1 MIVLGINPATHDA
14 AAALFDD
21 YRLLAAVSLERLT
34 RRKGDGKGVPLEC
47 IAEVLSIAGMSPAD
61 VDIVVSTRGT
71 VPRRYLPHLRRQT
84 LEESGDES
92 SASLAEEM
100 RKARAVNADGFF
112 DSAMFRAEHGFRA
125 GVPVRFAN
133 HHRAHALP
141 ALFFTQWPDA
151 LLYTADGGGD
161 NVHYSH
167 RVFCEGTIDT
177 LFGDDRWLL
186 PERRV
191 DSLGLAYAYATQAL
205 GYRALRHEGKLTGLA
220 AFGEPTLIDVMAPH
234 FRVDDEGRI
243 DSDFESYGAMRRL
256 IFALAAGQKPQDVA
270 ASIQKLLE
278 DLILGSVTRLLERQ
292 PVRHLG
298 LAGGVFANVRLNRL
312 LAQRAQVDEIFVFPA
327 MSDDGLAVG
336 AVLEFLLER
345 DGLAAWLDRRHH
357 LDHVFFGRDHGA
369 AIDRALTAAPG
380 IRRLSDRPVPAAAEL
395 LAEGRIVAIFNGGM
409 EFGPRALGARSIL
422 AAASDRRVNDTLNA
436 RLERTEFMPFAP
448 VVRDVDAARVFDLG
462 AVNRYASRFMTIT
475 CLVRP
480 EWRERIPGVVHV
492 DGTARPQVAERKTN
506 PLYYDILT
514 EYEARTGLPVL
525 VNTSFNVHEEPIVNT
540 PEECC
545 RALADGRIDF
555 VVTAL
560 GVYGPGERRK

>member
-34 RRKGDGKGVPLEC
+34 RRKGDGKGIPMEC
-47 IAEVLSIAGMSPAD
+47 IGEVLAIAGLSPGD
-61 VDIVVSTRGT
+61 VDVVVSTRGT
-71 VPRRYLPHLRRQT
+71 VPRRYLPHSRRQT
-84 LEESGDES
+84 PEEPGDEH

-100 RKARAVNADGFF
+100 RKAGVLNADGFF
-112 DSAMFRAEHGFRA
+112 DAAMFLAEHGFRS

-167 RVFCEGTIDT
+167 RVFREGAIDT
-177 LFGDDRWLL
+177 LFGDDRCLL

-220 AFGEPTLIDVMAPH
+220 AFGEPTLIAAMAPH
-234 FRVDDEGRI
+234 FRIDDEGRI
-243 DSDFESYGAMRRL
+243 DSDFASYGAMRRL
-256 IFALAAGQKPQDVA
+256 IFALAEGQKPQDVA

-278 DLILGSVTRLLERQ
+278 DLILGSVTRLLERH

-298 LAGGVFANVRLNRL
+298 LGGGVFANVRLNRL
-312 LAQRAQVDEIFVFPA
+312 LAERTPVDEIFVFPA

-345 DGLAAWLDRRHH
+345 DGLAVWLDRRHH
-357 LDHVFFGRDHGA
+357 LDHLYFGRDHGA
-369 AIDRALTAAPG
+369 AIDRTLTAAPG
-380 IRRLSDRPVPAAAEL
+380 IRRLSDRPVPAAADL
-395 LAEGRIVAIFNGGM
+395 LAKGRIVAIYNGGM

-422 AAASDRRVNDTLNA
+422 AAAGNRGVNQTLNA

-448 VVRDVDAARVFDLG
+448 VVRDVDAARVFDLS
-462 AVNRYASRFMTIT
+462 AVNGYASRFMTIT

-480 EWRERIPGVVHV
+480 EWRERIQAVVHV

-514 EYEARTGLPVL
+514 DYEARTGLPVL
-525 VNTSFNVHEEPIVNT
+525 VNTSFNVHEEPIVNK

-555 VVTAL
+555 VVTAV
-560 GVYGPGERRK
+560 GVYGPGEPQK